1 MEQFFEFISN
11 HLILATTF
19 VVLLIALVVS
29 ESLKGGQKISIN
41 QATLL
46 INRDRGVL
54 VDLRSDKEYRA
65 GHIAGAI
72 NIPHDTIKTR
82 MKELEKYKELP
93 IILIC
98 KMGQGSG
105 AVGIVLKKAGF
116 KSVQSISGGMAEWTS
131 ANLPTVK
138 SK

>member
-1 MEQFFEFISN
+1 MEQIFEFTSN
-11 HLILATTF
+11 HLILVSTF
-19 VVLLIALVVS
+19 VVLLIALIVS

-46 INRDRGVL
+46 INRDHAVL
-54 VDLRSDKEYRA
+54 VDLRSEQEYRA

-82 MKELEKYKELP
+82 MKELDKHKERP
-93 IILIC
+93 VILVC
-98 KMGQGSG
+98 KMGHSSG

-116 KSVQSISGGMAEWTS
+116 NSVQSISGGMAEWS
-131 ANLPTVK
+131 ASNLPTVK